1 MGYVR
6 EQPERL
12 KYVFDNREEFVAPFR
27 KVFQERNIR
36 KVIFL
41 GSGTS
46 YNAGVS
52 ACYYF
57 KQLVGIDAE
66 VHYPTMYRNYEKAD
80 WTGTLKKEEILI
92 VGVSQTGTSISTINA
107 VKKAHEE
114 GYLTLVYTG
123 NLESEITKYA
133 DVVTH
138 ELVGPELT
146 PPETKGYTVT
156 LMSLYLFAI
165 NAANVSGKMSD
176 EEFAKAECE
185 LSYLVDNFQT
195 VVDESEKWYEANKA
209 SLVNSD
215 RIYCLGYGVDFGS
228 CYEGQLKIG
237 EMLRVPTIIYEME
250 EYTHGPTMAIDKK
263 ISILMIGSDDVE
275 YQRMVQFDEVFKKYT
290 PRVHVITC
298 MDFNGDAR
306 DCVFSVKVNKYIA
319 SLMYAVPFQFVAA
332 QGAADIDIDTGID
345 PFTDKLAHL

>member
-165 NAANVSGKMSD
+165 NAARSGANM
-176 EEFAKAECE
+176 
-185 LSYLVDNFQT
+185 QT
-195 VVDESEKWYEANKA
+195 ARQPLNT
-209 SLVNSD
+209 NSPV
-215 RIYCLGYGVDFGS
+215 IPGL
-228 CYEGQLKIG
+228 L
-237 EMLRVPTIIYEME
+237 TI
-250 EYTHGPTMAIDKK
+250 
-263 ISILMIGSDDVE
+263 
-275 YQRMVQFDEVFKKYT
+275 
-290 PRVHVITC
+290 
-298 MDFNGDAR
+298 
-306 DCVFSVKVNKYIA
+306 
-319 SLMYAVPFQFVAA
+319 
-332 QGAADIDIDTGID
+332 
-345 PFTDKLAHL
+345 